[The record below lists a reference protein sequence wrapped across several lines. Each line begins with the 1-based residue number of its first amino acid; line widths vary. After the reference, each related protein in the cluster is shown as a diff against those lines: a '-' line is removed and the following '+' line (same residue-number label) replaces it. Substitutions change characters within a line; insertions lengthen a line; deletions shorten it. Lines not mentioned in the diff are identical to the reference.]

1 MKEEQYNQNKML
13 NYLKNVYNE
22 DDEESDNNEDDL
34 NDINS
39 ISIKK
44 GK

>member
-22 DDEESDNNEDDL
+22 DYEESDNNEDDL

>member
-1 MKEEQYNQNKML
+1 MKKEQYNQNKIL
-13 NYLKNVYNE
+13 NYLKKVYNE

-44 GK
+44 VK